1 MRKIAGML
9 MGLVLSLGLA
19 GLVGCGG
26 EDPAKKPG
34 FHQETLS
41 DPSAVMKQMK
51 QTGDPKGKPVVT
63 ESAKPAAEK
72 PK

>member
-1 MRKIAGML
+1 MRKIAAFL
-9 MGLVLSLGLA
+9 IGLFLTVGIA
-19 GLVGCGG
+19 GFAGCGA

-34 FHQETLS
+34 FHPETAS

-51 QTGDPKGKPVVT
+51 QTGDPKGKPVAT
-63 ESAKPAAEK
+63 QSGQPAAEK